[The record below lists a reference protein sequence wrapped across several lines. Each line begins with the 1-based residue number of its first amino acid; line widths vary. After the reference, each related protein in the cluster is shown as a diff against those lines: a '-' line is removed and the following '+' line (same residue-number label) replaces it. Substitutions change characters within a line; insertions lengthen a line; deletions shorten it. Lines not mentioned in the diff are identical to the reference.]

1 MRFIISCYNDKFIDN
16 WTWIFVYRK
25 KFSSK
30 RNVPKITINIRRQ
43 QQRRRGWIT
52 KMNPTLQI
60 SKIFVPLFHL
70 LDDHGFEHIRKIHQ
84 IQLN

>member
-30 RNVPKITINIRRQ
+30 RNVPKITKIFDDNNKEG
-43 QQRRRGWIT
+43 GWIT